1 MTRHIIHTARIII
14 AAATMIAATTAHA
27 QNSKLKDLDPEFRK
41 VYAEAHENVANKRGE
56 TLADSMVRI
65 SRDNT
70 MERLVALYLKLRV
83 EYCKP
88 NNYPKLKAAAT
99 KLMDLA
105 LKMNDQQ
112 MYYTGVSH
120 RVTYRTNNGEYD
132 KALSYQ
138 TKMLA
143 FAREHHHH
151 YGIIIGHISLGN
163 LYKSRAQIP
172 QAIDE
177 YYQVINAYRKY
188 NIKQD
193 LGQDYRRIVEC
204 YAISG
209 EFDKMLDVARTAL
222 QETKLTRIR
231 LGLYG
236 YKAFAY
242 FMLNNDEKFLEA
254 YSKYKTPAKVAPDII
269 PFIAKSVETMK
280 LIADGKYTEAESMM
294 NSGEL
299 GSYLSYVEIAYNER
313 RKNYKNILA
322 SMQKLN
328 TSILADTKN
337 TFTPE
342 WMRMSASINNNL
354 AELDRQRAE
363 YEKKKLE
370 LQKTNLEI
378 DLNQLELQ
386 ALKDSEKITR
396 ENEQTR
402 ILSHNNQKLLEKQ
415 LADSL
420 ENEKLQHKTQEEL
433 EDRGRVTFAIIVSAL
448 TIIALILHTFTKRNI
463 RMTRELK
470 MTNDELHHT
479 IDALSAANRKAQE
492 SDLKK
497 SKFIQNISHEIRTPL
512 NAIVGF
518 SELLATEDNDK
529 EQEEYISEI
538 INSNSDILNTL
549 ITDILDI
556 TGIESG
562 RTVFRLAE
570 TPVNEMCHDVLDKTR
585 GRKMDAVHL
594 KLDTPLPDSFSI
606 LTDRHHVEQVL
617 INLLTNAM
625 KNTEKG
631 SITLSCRTDGEK
643 NGITFAVTDTGI
655 GVPKDKQQDIFERF
669 YKLDPY
675 KQGTGLGLTI
685 CRTIAERLGGEVFID
700 PEYTGGARFCLS
712 LPLHTAERRNPL

>member
-1 MTRHIIHTARIII
+1 
-14 AAATMIAATTAHA
+14 MIATTTAHA
-27 QNSKLKDLDPEFRK
+27 QNSKLKDLDPAFLK
-41 VYAEAHENVANKRGE
+41 IYTEAHENVTNKRGE
-56 TLADSMVRI
+56 ALVDSMLRT

-83 EYCKP
+83 EYYKS
-88 NNYPKLKAAAT
+88 NNYPKLKTAAT

-112 MYYTGVSH
+112 MFYTGVSH

-138 TKMLA
+138 NKMLA
-143 FAREHHHH
+143 FAKEHHHN

-163 LYKSRAQIP
+163 LYKSQTQIP

-177 YYQVINAYRKY
+177 YYQVIKAYRKY
-188 NIKQD
+188 NIQQD

-209 EFDKMLDVARTAL
+209 EFDKMLDVAKTAL
-222 QETKLTRIR
+222 KETKLIRIK

-242 FMLNNDEKFLEA
+242 FMLNCDEEFLEA
-254 YSKYKTPAKVAPDII
+254 YTKYKTPTKVKPDII
-269 PFIAKSVETMK
+269 PFIAQSVEAMK
-280 LIADGKYTEAESMM
+280 LIADGKYTEAERMM

-299 GSYLSYVEIAYNER
+299 GSYRSYVEIAYNER
-313 RKNYKNILA
+313 RKNYKSILN

-363 YEKKKLE
+363 YEKNELE

-396 ENEQTR
+396 ENEQAR
-402 ILSHNNQKLLEKQ
+402 ILSRNNQKLLEKQ
-415 LADSL
+415 LTDSL
-420 ENEKLQHKTQEEL
+420 ENEKLYHKIQEEV
-433 EDRGRVTFAIIVSAL
+433 EDRGRVAFIIITTAL
-448 TIIALILHTFTKRNI
+448 TIIAFILHWFTKRNI

-470 MTNDELHHT
+470 MANNELHHT
-479 IDALSAANRKAQE
+479 IDALSAANKKAQE

-518 SELLATEDNDK
+518 SELLATEDNNK
-529 EQEEYISEI
+529 EQEEYISKI

-549 ITDILDI
+549 ITNILDI
-556 TGIESG
+556 TGIKSG
-562 RTVFRLAE
+562 RTAFKLAE
-570 TPVNEMCHDVLDKTR
+570 TSVNEMCHDVLDKTR
-585 GRKMDAVHL
+585 GRKQETVHL
-594 KLDTPLPDSFSI
+594 KLDTPLPDNFSI
-606 LTDRHHVEQVL
+606 LTDRIHVEQVL

-631 SITLSCRTDGEK
+631 SITLSCHTDEAK
-643 NGITFAVTDTGI
+643 NEITFAVTDTGI
-655 GVPKDKQQDIFERF
+655 GVPKEKQRDVFERF
-669 YKLDPY
+669 YKVDPY

-685 CRTIAERLGGEVFID
+685 CRTIAEKLGGETFID
-700 PEYTGGARFCLS
+700 PEYTGGARFCLK
-712 LPLHTAERRNPL
+712 LPLNQ

>member
-1 MTRHIIHTARIII
+1 MTGHILHTARIII
-14 AAATMIAATTAHA
+14 AATIALAATAAHA
-27 QNSKLKDLDPEFRK
+27 QNAKLKNLDPAFRA
-41 VYAEAHENVANKRGE
+41 VYGEAHENIGNKRGE
-56 TLADSMVRI
+56 ALADSMLRI
-65 SRDNT
+65 SRDNSL
-70 MERLVALYLKLRV
+70 ERLVALYIKLRV

-88 NNYPKLKAAAT
+88 DNYPNLKAAAA

-105 LKMNDQQ
+105 LKMDDQQ
-112 MYYTGVSH
+112 MFYTGVSH
-120 RVTYRTNNGEYD
+120 KVTYRTNEGKYD
-132 KALSYQ
+132 KALKYQ
-138 TKMLA
+138 NKMLA
-143 FAREHHHH
+143 FAKEHHHN

-163 LYKSRAQIP
+163 LYKSQAQIP

-177 YYQVINAYRKY
+177 YYQVIDAYRKY
-188 NIKQD
+188 GIKQD

-209 EFDKMLDVARTAL
+209 EFDKMLDVAKTAM
-222 QETKLTRIR
+222 QETKQTRIK

-242 FMLNNDEKFLEA
+242 FMLNRDGEFLEA
-254 YSKYKTPAKVAPDII
+254 YAKYKSSAKVKADIL
-269 PFIAKSVETMK
+269 PLIAKSVETMK
-280 LIADGKYTEAESMM
+280 LIADGKYTEAERTM
-294 NSGEL
+294 NSGGL
-299 GSYLSYVEIAYNER
+299 GSYRSYVEIAYNER
-313 RKNYKNILA
+313 RKNYKGILK
-322 SMQKLN
+322 SMKRLN
-328 TSILADTKN
+328 TSIMADTKN

-354 AELDRQRAE
+354 AEMDRQRAE
-363 YEKKKLE
+363 YEKNSLE
-370 LQKTNLEI
+370 LKKTNLEI

-396 ENEQTR
+396 ESEQAR
-402 ILSHNNQKLLEKQ
+402 ILSHNNQKLIEKQ
-415 LADSL
+415 LSDSL
-420 ENEKLQHKTQEEL
+420 QNEKLYHKTQEDE
-433 EDRGRVTFAIIVSAL
+433 EDRGRVAFIIIITAL
-448 TIIALILHTFTKRNI
+448 TAITFILHWFTKRNI

-470 MTNDELHHT
+470 MANNELHHT
-479 IDALSAANRKAQE
+479 LDALSAANKKAQE

-529 EQEEYISEI
+529 DQEKYISEI
-538 INSNSDILNTL
+538 INSNSDSLNTL

-562 RTVFRLAE
+562 RTAMKLAE

-585 GRKMDAVHL
+585 GRKAEGVHL
-594 KLDTPLPDSFSI
+594 KLDTQLPDSFKI
-606 LTDRHHVEQVL
+606 LTDRTHVEQVL
-617 INLLTNAM
+617 TNLLTNAM

-643 NGITFAVTDTGI
+643 RGITFAVTDTGI
-655 GVPKDKQQDIFERF
+655 GVPKEKQRDIFERF
-669 YKLDPY
+669 YKVDPY

-685 CRTIAERLGGEVFID
+685 CRTIAEKLGGETFID
-700 PEYTGGARFCLS
+700 PEYTGGARFCLR
-712 LPLHTAERRNPL
+712 LPLNQ